1 MRGMLVLFQHLRMN
15 LTCNFLYNLNLC
27 VGLTF
32 MEPPNT
38 KVGHITGQVDIETQ
52 RNTVDISVKAC
63 CLLNISLIG
72 KNQHCIV
79 SIQQNLLET
88 NSKAYVIYVFWGIFG
103 HLLRLGEAKLN
114 NGGASC
120 ISLCHNAS

>member
-1 MRGMLVLFQHLRMN
+1 
-15 LTCNFLYNLNLC
+15 
-27 VGLTF
+27 

-63 CLLNISLIG
+63 CLLNISLSG

-79 SIQQNLLET
+79 SIRENLLET
-88 NSKAYVIYVFWGIFG
+88 NSRA
-103 HLLRLGEAKLN
+103 
-114 NGGASC
+114 
-120 ISLCHNAS
+120 

>member
-1 MRGMLVLFQHLRMN
+1 MG
-15 LTCNFLYNLNLC
+15 
-27 VGLTF
+27 
-32 MEPPNT
+32 PPNT

-63 CLLNISLIG
+63 CLFKISLSG

-88 NSKAYVIYVFWGIFG
+88 NSKAYVIYVFLVIFG

-114 NGGASC
+114 NGGDHIHNSSTHDASPSGVRR
-120 ISLCHNAS
+120 SLKKVEMRPMGINLTPLACLL